1 MSTASVVVVVVV
13 AAVAAAVVLMGR
25 IRSMTTATIWMV
37 GGSSEGVSGTVIGSF
52 LIVIFVV
59 FRVKMFNKVLVCVE
73 DYFFGGRRRHYCLL
87 KSCCVVEL

>member
-25 IRSMTTATIWMV
+25 IRSITAAIWMV
-37 GGSSEGVSGTVIGSF
+37 GGSSEGVSGTVVGSF

>member
-1 MSTASVVVVVVV
+1 LSTASVVVVVVV

-25 IRSMTTATIWMV
+25 IRSITAAIWMV
-37 GGSSEGVSGTVIGSF
+37 GGSSEGVSGTVVGSF